1 MKRARKGKTL
11 AKRRVEESIS
21 ALSGVGYVSPLCI
34 MIPRGLHMVNHG
46 SRTHGPSTKL
56 ASEIRK

>member
-11 AKRRVEESIS
+11 ARRRAEESIS

-34 MIPRGLHMVNHG
+34 MIPRGL
-46 SRTHGPSTKL
+46 
-56 ASEIRK
+56 